1 MHKAGTYT
9 DHNGVQ
15 PEHNTLDTMTIHHDS
30 GTCCGGT
37 CCDAGQ
43 NPARTR

>member
-37 CCDAGQ
+37 CCRQSRVGSPQD
-43 NPARTR
+43 